1 MTIMHTFR
9 LLLPLAFAAQV
20 MAQQPADPAA
30 GAPVNIYA
38 NNAYTPPR
46 ADGEIHAEH
55 VRGQV
60 WLLTGEPGA
69 SNVVVQL
76 GDQGVLVVDTGTKE
90 MSPKLLVQIQR
101 LAQEHGGEHKEIRKV
116 INTNGRA
123 DHVGGNETIAKAGS
137 QIISGEERAQQ
148 VSFVSP
154 GAEVVAHENVLRRM
168 VADRTGAFRG
178 LEPSDPESFEIDNQR
193 FNGEALQIHHPH
205 DANTDGQLVVLFRGS
220 DIVAAGDVVDMVSYP
235 IIDVK
240 AGGTIDG
247 ELVALNKV
255 IAMAAPGPQ
264 AEGGTLIVPGHG
276 RMCDQADVALYRN
289 MLTIIRN
296 TVQYYKNQGKT
307 LQQVLD
313 LKPSSAYDQRWA
325 ASASWT
331 PRDFITAVY
340 ETLPAKGPVFFS
352 MRTTTTVPSGKVF

>member
-1 MTIMHTFR
+1 MTKFR
-9 LLLPLAFAAQV
+9 SLLAGMGLAIALAV
-20 MAQQPADPAA
+20 HATA
-30 GAPVNIYA
+30 GQNPVNLYA
-38 NNAYTPPR
+38 NNAYLPPR
-46 ADGEIHAEH
+46 GDGEIHPERVREH
-55 VRGQV
+55 L
-60 WLLTGEPGA
+60 WLLSGGPGA
-69 SNVVVQL
+69 SNVLVQL

-90 MSPKLLVQIQR
+90 MSAKLLAQIQK
-101 LAQEHGGEHKEIRKV
+101 LAQEHGGEHKEIRKI
-116 INTNGRA
+116 INTSGRL

-148 VSFVSP
+148 AAFVAPS
-154 GAEVVAHENVLRRM
+154 AEVVAHENVLRRM
-168 VADRTGAFRG
+168 SADKTGAFRG
-178 LEPSDPESFEIDNQR
+178 LEATDAESFEVDNQR
-193 FNGEALQIHHPH
+193 FNDEAVQIHHPR
-205 DANTDGQLVVLFRGS
+205 DANTDGQLVVLFRSS
-220 DIVAAGDVVDMVSYP
+220 DVIAAGDVVDMVSYP

-296 TVQYYKNQGKT
+296 TIQYYKNEGKT

-313 LKPSSAYDQRWA
+313 LKPSAGYDQRWGA
-325 ASASWT
+325 NPSWT
-331 PRDFITAVY
+331 PRDFVTAVY

-352 MRTTTTVPSGKVF
+352 MKTATTVPSGKVF